1 MTTGNYIYI
10 YIYIY
15 LFIYI
20 YIYIIYII
28 YIYACNHKG
37 RVSPSD
43 QYNLFVETSCTSAHD
58 ARVRITDTNEP
69 KIAQQAKQG
78 A

>member
-1 MTTGNYIYI
+1 MYIYLYIYILYILYIYI
-10 YIYIY
+10 Y
-15 LFIYI
+15 
-20 YIYIIYII
+20 I

-43 QYNLFVETSCTSAHD
+43 QYNLFMETSCTSAHD
-58 ARVRITDTNEP
+58 ARLHITDTNEP
-69 KIAQQAKQG
+69 KIAQEAKQG